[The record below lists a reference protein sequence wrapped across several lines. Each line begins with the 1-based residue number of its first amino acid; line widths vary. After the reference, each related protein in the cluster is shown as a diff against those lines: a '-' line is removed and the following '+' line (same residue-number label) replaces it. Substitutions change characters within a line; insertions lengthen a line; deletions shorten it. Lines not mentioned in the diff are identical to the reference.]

1 MEIVTQQHEGLVIDK
16 DEEIFFAHGELLRI
30 IPKDDAELYQQYVE
44 NGFNLT
50 DYKINPFYNGKEVD
64 AEKVFNNGSLRWKRS
79 ISEVWF
85 YSLNLNHLYASLTD
99 VIDGFGKDGEK
110 EFFNQAKNYTGLAKS
125 KIINL
130 MRISQVYTLKQAME
144 LQSSGCQIT
153 SVLRLAAP
161 ETPKE
166 AIALAIE
173 EAKENGTTLTTEV
186 VADIIDFSK
195 NGVTSD
201 FDPEQIETETIDIDE
216 EVEPETTVEI
226 DLLANGKG
234 KYSVMAGDDHL
245 GMVAKVSDGVWM
257 IEGSNGEPA
266 FKSEKEAAKRLAE
279 INHTAIDVQ
288 VQTDDGKDEKIKQ
301 LKAERAKLLEQLEQ
315 LKAEKVESKSEEKI
329 IIPEGAILIPQS
341 QAEVLKKWVEY
352 WGHKHGAD
360 TPRGAGLALALNE
373 LKGFIP
379 ELSEIEIPQPKA
391 KKTK

>member
-1 MEIVTQQHEGLVIDK
+1 MEIVTQQHEGLVIDQ
-16 DEEIFFAHGELLRI
+16 EEEYFFAHGELLKI
-30 IPKDDAELYQQYVE
+30 IGKDDAELYQNYVE
-44 NGFNLT
+44 NNFDLT
-50 DYKINPFYNGKEVD
+50 NYKISPFYNNGEIN
-64 AEKVFNNGSLRWKRS
+64 AEAVFNNGSLRWKRS

-99 VIDGFGKDGEK
+99 PVDGFGKSGER

-161 ETPKE
+161 ETPRE
-166 AIALAIE
+166 AIQMALE
-173 EAKENGTTLTTEV
+173 EANENGTTLTTEV

-195 NGVTSD
+195 NGIKSD
-201 FDPEQIETETIDIDE
+201 FDPKQIENIEESENTEN
-216 EVEPETTVEI
+216 VVEI

-245 GMVAKVSDGVWM
+245 GMVSKVSDGVWM

-266 FKSEKEAAKRLAE
+266 FKSENDAAKRLAE
-279 INHTAIDVQ
+279 INYSAIDVQ

-315 LKAEKVESKSEEKI
+315 LKAEKVEPKNDEI
-329 IIPEGAILIPQS
+329 VIPKGSILIPES
-341 QAEVLKKWVEY
+341 QAKVLKKWVEY
-352 WGHKHGAD
+352 WGNKYGAD
-360 TPRGAGLALALNE
+360 TPRGGGLALALNE

-379 ELSEIEIPQPKA
+379 ELSDIEIPQL
-391 KKTK
+391 KTKKSK

>member
-166 AIALAIE
+166 AIQMALE

-201 FDPEQIETETIDIDE
+201 FYPEQIEEIE
-216 EVEPETTVEI
+216 EENTVEI

-245 GMVAKVSDGVWM
+245 GMVSKVSDGVWM

-266 FKSEKEAAKRLAE
+266 FKSENDAAKRLAE
-279 INHTAIDVQ
+279 INYSAIDVQ

-315 LKAEKVESKSEEKI
+315 FEQVGPFEPPPKGGRGIFKLFKLFKWFKI
-329 IIPEGAILIPQS
+329 DPI
-341 QAEVLKKWVEY
+341 
-352 WGHKHGAD
+352 
-360 TPRGAGLALALNE
+360 
-373 LKGFIP
+373 
-379 ELSEIEIPQPKA
+379 
-391 KKTK
+391 

>member
-166 AIALAIE
+166 AIQMALE

-201 FDPEQIETETIDIDE
+201 FYPEQIEEIE
-216 EVEPETTVEI
+216 EENTVEI

-245 GMVAKVSDGVWM
+245 GMVSKVSDGVWM

-266 FKSEKEAAKRLAE
+266 FKSENDAAKRLAE
-279 INHTAIDVQ
+279 INYSAIDVQ

-315 LKAEKVESKSEEKI
+315 LKAEKVESKKVDEI
-329 IIPEGAILIPQS
+329 VIPDGAILVDAQ
-341 QAEVLKKWVEY
+341 QAKTLKKWVEY
-352 WGHKHGAD
+352 WGNKHGAD

-379 ELSEIEIPQPKA
+379 ELSDIEIPQPKA
-391 KKTK
+391 KKAK